1 MLINEAEFFVRR
13 LLEAYKALKLS
24 KGQTI
29 TGSPAAVRVDH
40 FLTCFGDQFQLI
52 LSHVQYKKIGLYG
65 ARKDGV
71 ALFGEG
77 FRVAQLPF
85 WNTHIDVS
93 GSNDRKARDERIAN
107 LCLLV
112 GEKDWGATYQEFENH
127 FVSAFI
133 RSFKILVCTSDCVYA
148 ELRAK
153 YLKRDHVVMEA
164 LSELD
169 GGSDLDAI
177 ISAILSKLLDNKQ
190 LEEAVHA
197 WVQYEYP
204 EERVGSE
211 LIDFAVSNPTED
223 DNAL

>member
-1 MLINEAEFFVRR
+1 MLINEAEFFVKR

-24 KGQTI
+24 EGQTI
-29 TGSPAAVRVDH
+29 TGSPAAARVDH

-52 LSHVQYKKIGLYG
+52 LSHVQHKRIGLYG
-65 ARKDGV
+65 ACKDG
-71 ALFGEG
+71 APLFGEG

-85 WNTHIDVS
+85 WNTHIDT
-93 GSNDRKARDERIAN
+93 NDRKARDERIAN

-112 GEKDWGATYQEFENH
+112 GEKNWGATYQEFENH

-133 RSFKILVCTSDCVYA
+133 RSFEIMVCTSDCVYA

-153 YLKRDHVVMEA
+153 YLKRDPAVMEA
-164 LSELD
+164 LSELK

-177 ISAILSKLLDNKQ
+177 ISAILSKLLSNKD
-190 LEEAVHA
+190 LREAVHA

-204 EERVGSE
+204 EEYVGSE
-211 LIDFAVSNPTED
+211 LIDFGIFDPTED
-223 DNAL
+223 NAL